1 MGPELLIPIFAVVGF
16 FATNILLIYM
26 FFSSRHKERMALL
39 ERDKDASIFHANGIA
54 DALKFGMVAIMIG
67 VGILLGYLLVQMGMP
82 EEIAYFSMILILGG
96 LGLLAY
102 YFYASRNQKFI
113 KSDEEMV

>member
-39 ERDKDASIFHANGIA
+39 ERDKDASIFHNNGMA
-54 DALKFGMVAIMIG
+54 DSLKFGMVAIMVG
-67 VGILLGYLLVQMGMP
+67 LGILLGHLLVQMGMP

-96 LGLLAY
+96 LGLLGY
-102 YFYASRNQKFI
+102 YFYASRTQKNTN
-113 KSDEEMV
+113 SNEEMV